1 MNKMKNI
8 VKSLVTGGAG
18 FVGSH
23 LVDKLLEENHEVTV
37 LDLWESQDIIRHNEN
52 PLYHFVKGSVLDDNI
67 LPSLAKNKD
76 RIVHMAAI
84 LGTSESITT
93 YDVEQV
99 ALVNVVG
106 TIRIFK
112 AARKFS
118 VPKVVFPTSPDVT
131 WLNPYSITKQTT
143 EKFSQLFNKEY
154 DVETI
159 ALKFG
164 KIYGPRERWLNVS
177 MGAPFNYQF
186 LIPTI
191 LIETL
196 RGNPVK
202 IFGDGNQ
209 KSEYIFVY
217 DVIESFV
224 RALKTEKNLGG
235 EIIHV
240 GRNKN
245 YSVNDII
252 ETLERCWNRKIEKE
266 YVKMR
271 LGESPAEIVLDNKKL
286 KDLLD
291 YELKWDLTNGLK
303 ETIPYYE
310 QAFKSFDNS

>member
-1 MNKMKNI
+1 MNI
-8 VKSLVTGGAG
+8 LVTGGAG

-23 LVDKLLEENHEVTV
+23 LVDRLLEENYEVTV
-37 LDLWESQDIIRHNEN
+37 LDLWESQDIIRHNDN
-52 PLYHFVKGSVLDDNI
+52 PLYHFVKGSVLDDDI
-67 LPSLAKNKD
+67 IPSLAKGKD

-106 TIRIFK
+106 TIRILK

-118 VPKVVFPTSPDVT
+118 VPRVVFPTSPDVT

-143 EKFSQLFNKEY
+143 EKFSQFFNKEY
-154 DVETI
+154 DIETI

-164 KIYGPRERWLNVS
+164 KIYGPRERWLNAT

-202 IFGDGNQ
+202 IYGDGNQ

-217 DVIESFV
+217 DVVESFV
-224 RALKTEKNLGG
+224 RALKAEKNLGG

-252 ETLERCWNRKIEKE
+252 ETLERCWDRRIEKE

-271 LGESPAEIVLDNKKL
+271 SGETPIEIVLDNKKL

-291 YELKWDLTNGLK
+291 YELKWDLTKGLK

-310 QAFKSFDNS
+310 QAFKSFDK

>member
-1 MNKMKNI
+1 MNI
-8 VKSLVTGGAG
+8 LVTGGAG

-23 LVDKLLEENHEVTV
+23 LVDRLLEENHEVTV
-37 LDLWESQDIIRHNEN
+37 LDLWESQDVIRHNGN
-52 PLYHFVKGSVLDDNI
+52 SHYHFVKGSVLDDNI
-67 LPSLAKNKD
+67 IPALAKDKD

-99 ALVNVVG
+99 ALVNVIG
-106 TIRIFK
+106 TIKILK

-118 VPKVVFPTSPDVT
+118 VPRVVFPTSPDVA

-143 EKFSQLFNKEY
+143 EKFSQFFNKEY
-154 DVETI
+154 GIETI

-164 KIYGPRERWLNVS
+164 KIYGPRERWLNAS
-177 MGAPFNYQF
+177 MGSPFNYQF

-196 RGNPVK
+196 RDNTVK
-202 IFGDGNQ
+202 IYGDGNQ
-209 KSEYIFVY
+209 KSEYVFVY
-217 DVIESFV
+217 DVVESFV

-245 YSVNDII
+245 YSVNNII
-252 ETLERCWNRKIEKE
+252 ETIERCWDRKIKRE

-271 LGESPAEIVLDNKKL
+271 AGETHVEIVLDNKKL

-291 YELKWDLTNGLK
+291 YELKWDLASGLK
-303 ETIPYYE
+303 ETIKYYE
-310 QAFKSFDNS
+310 QAFKNLE

>member
-1 MNKMKNI
+1 MNI
-8 VKSLVTGGAG
+8 LVTGGAG

-23 LVDKLLEENHEVTV
+23 IVDRLLEENHEVTV
-37 LDLWESQDIIRHNEN
+37 LDLWESQDIIRHNDN
-52 PLYHFVKGSVLDDNI
+52 PLYHFVKGSILDDDI
-67 LPSLAKNKD
+67 LPSLAKDKES
-76 RIVHMAAI
+76 IIHMAAI

-93 YDVEQV
+93 YDAEQV

-106 TIRIFK
+106 TIRILK
-112 AARKFS
+112 AAREFGVS
-118 VPKVVFPTSPDVT
+118 RVVFPTSPDVT

-154 DVETI
+154 GVETV

-164 KIYGPRERWLNVS
+164 KIYGPRERWLNFS

-196 RGNPVK
+196 RGNTVK
-202 IFGDGNQ
+202 IYGDGKQ

-217 DVIESFV
+217 DVVESFV

-235 EIIHV
+235 EVIHV

-252 ETLERCWNRKIEKE
+252 ETLEKCWDRKIKRE

-271 LGESPAEIVLDNKKL
+271 SGETPVEIVLDNKKL

-291 YELKWDLTNGLK
+291 YELKWDLMDGLK
-303 ETIPYYE
+303 KTIPYYE
-310 QAFKSFDNS
+310 EAFKSFDNS

>member
-1 MNKMKNI
+1 MNI
-8 VKSLVTGGAG
+8 LVTGGAG

-23 LVDKLLEENHEVTV
+23 IVDRLLEEDHEVTV
-37 LDLWESQDIIRHNEN
+37 LDLWESQDIIRHNDN
-52 PLYHFVKGSVLDDNI
+52 PLYHFVKGSILDDDI
-67 LPSLAKNKD
+67 LPSLAKDKES
-76 RIVHMAAI
+76 IIHMAAI

-93 YDVEQV
+93 YDAEQV

-106 TIRIFK
+106 TIRILK
-112 AARKFS
+112 AAREFGVS
-118 VPKVVFPTSPDVT
+118 RVVFPTSPDVT

-143 EKFSQLFNKEY
+143 EKFSQIFNKEY
-154 DVETI
+154 GVETV

-164 KIYGPRERWLNVS
+164 KIYGPRERWPKAS
-177 MGAPFNYQF
+177 MGSPFNYQF

-196 RGNPVK
+196 RGNTVK
-202 IFGDGNQ
+202 IYGDGKQ

-217 DVIESFV
+217 DVVESFV

-235 EIIHV
+235 EVIHV

-252 ETLERCWNRKIEKE
+252 ETLEKCWDRKIKRE

-271 LGESPAEIVLDNKKL
+271 SGETPVEIVLDNKKL

-291 YELKWDLTNGLK
+291 YELKWDLMDGLK
-303 ETIPYYE
+303 KTIPYYE
-310 QAFKSFDNS
+310 EAFKSFDNS

>member
-1 MNKMKNI
+1 M
-8 VKSLVTGGAG
+8 
-18 FVGSH
+18 
-23 LVDKLLEENHEVTV
+23 VDRLLEENHEVTV

-52 PLYHFVKGSVLDDNI
+52 PLYHFVKGSVLDDDI
-67 LPSLAKNKD
+67 IPSLAKGKD

-217 DVIESFV
+217 DVVESFV

-252 ETLERCWNRKIEKE
+252 ETLERCWDRKIEKE